1 MSYVVVTI
9 ETENGRKLD
18 LALPLDV
25 PSGALAARVMKQLA
39 LTVRPGDGFAFFVR
53 TAGADRRISSDTTL
67 AEAGVSDR
75 QLLLVKKEIA
85 GQDIELRAAPPH
97 LRTDSGDVL
106 PLDGDNVVIGRRD
119 IDMQIMVDV
128 DLSKYD
134 PNNAVSRRHAS
145 IGREGTEYYLIDLGS
160 TNGTRLNG
168 RNVPTRQKTPLHDGD
183 LIELGDEAVHVT
195 FVGGR
200 MTPTLPTPG

>member
-9 ETENGRKLD
+9 ETESGKRAD

-25 PSGALAARVMKQLA
+25 PTGTLAPRVMRQLA
-39 LTVRPGDGFAFFVR
+39 QTVRPGDVFTFVLK
-53 TAGADRRISSDTTL
+53 TGSMDQRISADATL
-67 AEAGVSDR
+67 ADAGVSDR
-75 QLLLVKKEIA
+75 QLLLLKKEVTRKDL
-85 GQDIELRAAPPH
+85 GLRPAAPH
-97 LRTDSGDVL
+97 LRTESGDIL

-119 IDMQIMVDV
+119 VEQQILVDL

-145 IGREGTEYYLIDLGS
+145 IGRQGAEYYLIDLGS

-168 RNVPTRQKTPLHDGD
+168 QDVRPRQKVPLHDGD
-183 LIELGDEAVHVT
+183 MIELGDEAVRVT
-195 FVGGR
+195 FIR
-200 MTPTLPTPG
+200 RS

>member
-1 MSYVVVTI
+1 MYYVVVTV
-9 ETENGRKLD
+9 ETESGKKAD

-25 PSGALAARVMKQLA
+25 PTGELATRVMKQLA

-53 TAGADRRISSDTTL
+53 SGTADRRISSDATL

-75 QLLLVKKEIA
+75 QVLLLKKEA
-85 GQDIELRAAPPH
+85 ARKGAVLRPGTPR
-97 LRTDSGDVL
+97 LVTESGDIL

-119 IDMQIMVDV
+119 VEMQIQVDV

-145 IGREGTEYYLIDLGS
+145 IGREGAEYYLVDLNS

-168 RNVPTRQKTPLHDGD
+168 RDAPARQKVPLHDGD
-183 LIELGDEAVHVT
+183 TIELGDEAVRVT
-195 FVGGR
+195 FVRGK
-200 MTPTLPTPG
+200 